1 VHFES
6 DGKDFPKKT
15 VIHNNAA
22 FIARSVLPQMSWHVK
37 LEKKQ
42 KLNFFFFLNRRK
54 EMTCQLLK
62 NNKMRRD
69 NWFQGTVRNHV
80 FLTLQLQCIKPN

>member
-1 VHFES
+1 MACQTR
-6 DGKDFPKKT
+6 KK
-15 VIHNNAA
+15 
-22 FIARSVLPQMSWHVK
+22 LD
-37 LEKKQ
+37 
-42 KLNFFFFLNRRK
+42 FFFFLNRRK
-54 EMTCQLLK
+54 EMPCQLLK